1 MKKILPIII
10 VPIFMIV
17 VFLISIINQVYYIN
31 IDEAKLLNKEITVE
45 EVIMR
50 DDDVVI
56 ASTEEEFYYIGSI
69 VDYDEAKVTN
79 LKKFDVIKVSYR
91 ESKVK
96 RYDYEIITLNINND
110 IILSKD
116 IYRIS
121 YINNINQGALIIG
134 IVSVTYIILMSII
147 FVVIFVVI
155 NKGLDKPIEK
165 EIDYNSP
172 KAIEKYEYFSK
183 IISNDNNKY
192 SADLN
197 SEFENEENAKILCKY
212 MYDNLEESQIRAV
225 FDSSSDDEMIYL
237 FYKVKEKL
245 LFSTALRNQ
254 ITNEYMIEEFML
266 LWYYPKYDSLTSSE
280 EKKFLKLLEE
290 YEKNINVK
298 FVLEKEEIV
307 D

>member
-10 VPIFMIV
+10 IPIFMIV
-17 VFLISIINQVYYIN
+17 VFLISIINQVYYLN

-56 ASTEEEFYYIGSI
+56 ASTDEEFYYIGSI

-116 IYRIS
+116 IYRTS

-134 IVSVTYIILMSII
+134 IVSVTYIILMSIL
-147 FVVIFVVI
+147 FLVI
-155 NKGLDKPIEK
+155 NKGLGGSGEK

-192 SADLN
+192 SADFN